1 MNYNYVRT
9 KHVKAKYHIVQ
20 TNKNNK
26 NMKYK
31 RIKIGVC
38 NNKYY
43 IITYKSYVC
52 QNIRMHESR
61 SQVYTIQVS
70 TYLNMKIQIFEI

>member
-1 MNYNYVRT
+1 
-9 KHVKAKYHIVQ
+9 
-20 TNKNNK
+20 
-26 NMKYK
+26 MKYK